1 MLVTVPNVVGQQ
13 LQQAT
18 AALQA
23 AGFKVKVEKAFG
35 GFFGTVR
42 FQDPAG
48 GDAPKGSTVTVTI
61 V

>member
-1 MLVTVPNVVGQQ
+1 MPNVVGQQ
-13 LQQAT
+13 LQQARGT
-18 AALQA
+18 LQA

-42 FQDPAG
+42 LQDPAG
-48 GDAPKGSTVTVTI
+48 GSKVPKGSTVTVTI